1 MYTKG
6 REFDDFI
13 SALYLKHRSLM
24 YRIARAY
31 TKCYADAEDIVSD
44 SMISIIQ
51 KKELLYS
58 LPEDKQRAYIKIV
71 VNNKGKTAWKKMK
84 RRKHIIY
91 DCESE
96 CFWNFIDYEVQN
108 GNVNHDYL
116 TFNWMK
122 GMPQIYIDII
132 RLKYINEM
140 SDNEIATMVNIKPN
154 TVRVRVFRAR
164 QKIKKRLELEG
175 MA

>member
-1 MYTKG
+1 M
-6 REFDDFI
+6 
-13 SALYLKHRSLM
+13 S
-24 YRIARAY
+24 
-31 TKCYADAEDIVSD
+31 
-44 SMISIIQ
+44 
-51 KKELLYS
+51 
-58 LPEDKQRAYIKIV
+58 EDKQRAYIKIV

-91 DCESE
+91 NCESE
-96 CFWNFIDYEVQN
+96 YVWNFADYEVQN

-116 TFNWMK
+116 NFNWME

-140 SDNEIATMVNIKPN
+140 SDNEIAAIVNINPN

-164 QKIKKRLELEG
+164 QIIKKQLELEG
-175 MA
+175 IT